1 MEAYI
6 DPPKFGEP
14 LVPAQLE
21 DTAVNIKPTL
31 TQLVER
37 SASTLDRILQDET
50 VSSTERADIALRI
63 VALASGRDLPASATL
78 ATAERTA
85 TAQLTA
91 AASAPQLQSPQL
103 VSPDPYSVFPP
114 FLPARCLKIDN
125 FLSPEENQQLL
136 QMAIA
141 READYVSSTTSTNED
156 QYRASSVLYPNF
168 FEDVYFQVSARLR
181 RMFADALNALHLPI
195 FTIDEL
201 EMQLTAHGDGNYYK
215 VHNDS
220 DGDVGKRTLTYVYY
234 FNREPKPYRGG
245 NLRMYDTEYAN
256 GWRATDNFR
265 DIEPKNNRIVLFD
278 SRCMHEVLPVESN
291 STDFGDSRFTLNG
304 WLRRP

>member
-1 MEAYI
+1 M
-6 DPPKFGEP
+6 P
-14 LVPAQLE
+14 VQLD

-37 SASTLDRILQDET
+37 SATTLDRILQDET

-63 VALASGRDLPASATL
+63 VALASGRGLPTS
-78 ATAERTA
+78 TALSTTQGTA

-91 AASAPQLQSPQL
+91 AATTPQLQTPQL
-103 VSPDPYSVFPP
+103 TNPEPYSVFPP
-114 FLPARCLKIDN
+114 FLPGRCLKIDN

-136 QMAIA
+136 QMAID
-141 READYVSSTTSTNED
+141 RQADYAASTTSTNAEE
-156 QYRASSVLYPNF
+156 YRASLVLYPNF
-168 FEDVYFQVSARLR
+168 FEDVYFQISSRIRSIFTEV
-181 RMFADALNALHLPI
+181 MQALNLPL
-195 FTIDEL
+195 FTIEEL

-215 VHNDS
+215 IHNDA
-220 DGDVGKRTLTYVYY
+220 DGEQAKRTLTYVYY

-245 NLRMYDTEYAN
+245 NLRMYDTEYVN
-256 GWRATDNFR
+256 GWRATDNFK
-265 DIEPKNNRIVLFD
+265 DIEPINNRIVLFD
-278 SRCMHEVLPVESN
+278 SRCMHEVMPVESN